1 MLSYK
6 LMNVEWR
13 QRIECKPGVLCG
25 KPVVRGT
32 RLSVEFLL
40 GLLAGAWEFS
50 QILEAYP
57 GLTREDLLACLDYAR
72 ELVATERIVPV
83 SR

>member
-1 MLSYK
+1 
-6 LMNVEWR
+6 MNLRDHIHSDPAILV
-13 QRIECKPGVLCG
+13 G

-40 GLLAGAWEFS
+40 SLVDAGWTDQ
-50 QILEAYP
+50 QILESYTHLTP
-57 GLTREDLLACLDYAR
+57 EGLQAV
-72 ELVATERIVPV
+72 VASGR